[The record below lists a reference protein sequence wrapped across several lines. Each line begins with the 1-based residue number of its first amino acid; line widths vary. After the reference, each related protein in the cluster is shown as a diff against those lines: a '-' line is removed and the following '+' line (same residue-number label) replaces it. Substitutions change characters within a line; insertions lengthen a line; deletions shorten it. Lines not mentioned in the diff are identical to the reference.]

1 MVTAKRARLMG
12 IVVLVVMFAMG
23 ALTGAATMRVAAGDE
38 VEKRGRAEASK
49 RPGLFETL
57 ELTDEQRTE
66 VDAIMERRRAEVDEF
81 WDQHGPQ
88 LRAIMD
94 SARAEMR
101 AVLTPEQRELE
112 EKFRAER
119 RKHYRG
125 HTER

>member
-1 MVTAKRARLMG
+1 MVTAKRARVMG
-12 IVVLVVMFAMG
+12 IMVVVVAFAIG
-23 ALTGAATMRVAAGDE
+23 ALTGAATMRVAGGDA
-38 VEKRGRAEASK
+38 VEKHGREQAPK

-57 ELTDEQRTE
+57 QLTDEQRAE

-119 RKHYRG
+119 RRHYRG

>member
-1 MVTAKRARLMG
+1 MVTAKRARVMG
-12 IVVLVVMFAMG
+12 LVVLIVMFAIG
-23 ALTGAATMRVAAGDE
+23 ALTGAVTMRVAAGE
-38 VEKRGRAEASK
+38 QAEKSARAESSK

-57 ELTDEQRTE
+57 QLTDEQRTE

-101 AVLTPEQRELE
+101 AVLTPEQRALE
-112 EKFRAER
+112 EQFRAER
-119 RKHYRG
+119 RRHYQR
-125 HTER
+125 H